1 MYAHVQKQLK
11 LVRSEIKPVL
21 EELKRYYRFQLF
33 DTKISRS
40 VTLSEAP
47 SFGEPIN
54 YYSKYSKV
62 SLEYKKLAEE
72 IVSRIE
78 GF

>member
-1 MYAHVQKQLK
+1 MYNSRYK
-11 LVRSEIKPVL
+11 LSAQVL
-21 EELKRYYRFQLF
+21 EELKRYYGFQLF